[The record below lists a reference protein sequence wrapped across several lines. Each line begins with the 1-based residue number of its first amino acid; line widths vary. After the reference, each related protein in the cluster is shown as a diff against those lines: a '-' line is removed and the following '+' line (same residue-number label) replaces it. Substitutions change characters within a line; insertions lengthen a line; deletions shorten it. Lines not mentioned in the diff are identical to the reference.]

1 MALYSVN
8 SAVSVCILP
17 ALWHQNTAGTAAGGP
32 HWSLQKMPGSALP
45 LPSTASTLLPTCT
58 PQTKTKTKTEGLE
71 SGRYQCFCFVSYSG
85 GSRFILTEQCH
96 RPFRTPGNCFQCIIY
111 LIQTETTVWKVKV
124 NTPVPNFLLNKH
136 RPGFCYSSGSTSEGG
151 LPNHNPSAPTW
162 CTPPCSPP

>member
-1 MALYSVN
+1 MQFLY
-8 SAVSVCILP
+8 AYFQLFGIKILQVLLREDLIEAFKKCLGLLFHSPRQPPLCYQP
-17 ALWHQNTAGTAAGGP
+17 AH
-32 HWSLQKMPGSALP
+32 HKQKN
-45 LPSTASTLLPTCT
+45 
-58 PQTKTKTKTEGLE
+58 KTKTEGLE